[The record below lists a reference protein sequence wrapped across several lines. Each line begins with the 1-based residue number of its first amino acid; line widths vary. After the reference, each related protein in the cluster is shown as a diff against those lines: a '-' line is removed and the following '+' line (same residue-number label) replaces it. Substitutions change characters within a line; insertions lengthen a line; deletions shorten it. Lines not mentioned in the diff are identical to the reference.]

1 MTKGQR
7 DVITLLAVIA
17 IPLGPSSIGGG
28 SPAAEVQGPC
38 PWDCSANP
46 DGAVNVPDLLALL
59 ALWGGGVGSPCDF
72 DGGGIA
78 VPDLLELL
86 AHWGDCP
93 A

>member
-1 MTKGQR
+1 MTKGQSI
-7 DVITLLAVIA
+7 VTTLLAVVA
-17 IPLGPSSIGGG
+17 VTLGPSLIVGG
-28 SPAAEVQGPC
+28 SPAAEAC

-46 DGAVNVPDLLALL
+46 DGAVNVPDLLTLL

-78 VPDLLELL
+78 VPDLLQLL
-86 AHWGDCP
+86 ANWGNCP